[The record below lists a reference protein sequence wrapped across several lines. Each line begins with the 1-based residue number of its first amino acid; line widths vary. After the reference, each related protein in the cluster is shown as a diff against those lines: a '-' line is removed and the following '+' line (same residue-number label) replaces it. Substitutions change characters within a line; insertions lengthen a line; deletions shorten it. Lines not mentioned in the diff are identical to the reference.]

1 MDIELLNERMM
12 GWGCV
17 SLSSTKRIMIS
28 LPNQLLQEVDG
39 VVEKENSNRSDFI
52 RRAMKLYLQ
61 ERKKRLIREMM
72 QRGYMEMARINLN
85 MASEAF
91 DAEDEADSTLDRLVS
106 GV

>member
-1 MDIELLNERMM
+1 
-12 GWGCV
+12 
-17 SLSSTKRIMIS
+17 MIS
-28 LPNQLLQEVDG
+28 LPNQLLKEVDG
-39 VVEKENSNRSDFI
+39 IVEKEQSNRSDFI

-91 DAEDEADSTLDRLVS
+91 DAEEEADTTLDRLVS